1 MKYKVVRSS
10 FGTISAVHV
19 FTPAGIESFN
29 TLKEAKQFI
38 KLYNASQLL
47 ASGTDRYKAQ
57 KGYSIMSIEV
67 KNILTLNESYIF
79 DDGLGHVKVVFI

>member
-19 FTPAGIESFN
+19 FTPAGVESFN

-38 KLYNASQLL
+38 KLYNAS
-47 ASGTDRYKAQ
+47 
-57 KGYSIMSIEV
+57 
-67 KNILTLNESYIF
+67 
-79 DDGLGHVKVVFI
+79 